1 MAGPEQEAIPP
12 DELAPRRARRAATTR
27 TRSLE
32 ELLAAAG
39 TADGHPAGTNQR
51 RRALLE
57 ADDDCDALAA
67 LTDRT
72 LDRLD
77 AERPTRSMALR
88 AGLGVVSVIQLVLSV
103 PWLVGSNPWT
113 AFLGQVPDSHLTRDG
128 AIGVVTATAGLV
140 TVWRSRYAFAML
152 AIAAVGLV
160 MQVLGGAVDAD
171 VGTSFEAVHVVA
183 LVIAVL
189 VLTIAAR
196 RDRPVGARGDHRI

>member
-1 MAGPEQEAIPP
+1 MAGLEQEAIPP

-39 TADGHPAGTNQR
+39 TADGHPAGTNRR

-57 ADDDCDALAA
+57 LDADGLTPLAEH
-67 LTDRT
+67 T

-77 AERPTRSMALR
+77 AVRPTRSRALR
-88 AGLGVVSVIQLVLSV
+88 AALGVVSVIQLVLSI
-103 PWLVGSNPWT
+103 PWLLGANPWT
-113 AFLGQVPDSHLTRDG
+113 ALLGRMPDSHLTRDG

-140 TVWRSRYAFAML
+140 TVWRTRYALAML

-183 LVIAVL
+183 LIIAVL

-196 RDRPVGARGDHRI
+196 RDRAPGPPGDLA